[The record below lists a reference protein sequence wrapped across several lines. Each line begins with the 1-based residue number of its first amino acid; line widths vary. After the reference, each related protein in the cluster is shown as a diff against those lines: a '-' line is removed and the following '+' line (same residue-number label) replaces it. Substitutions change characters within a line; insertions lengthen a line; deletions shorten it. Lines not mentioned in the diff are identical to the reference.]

1 MTPRI
6 LASLVLAALALAFV
20 LQNVAAVEVRFLLW
34 SFALSTSLLLL
45 IVLAL
50 GIAIGWLWGFSGR
63 RRQERSG
70 SDPDL

>member
-6 LASLVLAALALAFV
+6 LVSLVLAALALAFV

-63 RRQERSG
+63 RQGKSG
-70 SDPDL
+70 SDPDF